1 MKLTDIPYYAKFIF
15 KTADNETCFSTTDF
29 EMIKFIVDAN
39 SDQTI
44 NKLKIGQKIQFQPI
58 KDNPETYQVADISIR
73 HLYDD
78 TETHTYGFDNEDCN
92 ERQGDKK
99 EWLFSLLIKLDKI

>member
-1 MKLTDIPYYAKFIF
+1 MKLKDIPYYAKFIF

-29 EMIKFIVDAN
+29 EMIKFIVDAH
-39 SDQTI
+39 SDETI

-58 KDNPETYQVADISIR
+58 EDNPDIYKVSDISIR

-78 TETHTYGFDNEDCN
+78 TETMSFGFDKEDCN
-92 ERQGDKK
+92 INQGDRK